1 MSRIFAAITI
11 GLALAASVASPLAAA
26 GRGGGGGGGGRG
38 GGGGGGGGRSFS
50 GGGGRSFS
58 TSMSGGGGRSFS
70 MNGGGNVNRGNWSGN
85 WNRGEN
91 FARTNNNWTGNWN
104 RNGNWNR
111 EGNWNRNWA
120 GNWNRGRDFDD
131 RNWWWW
137 GIAPLV
143 GSYWGNWY
151 PGYWDNGYY
160 GYPAYYGYDYSS
172 QPQSYD
178 SQPNYSAQPVQS
190 TMTSAGEQYL
200 NQAISAFQSGN
211 YREAQRLAGHAIV
224 DEPQNP
230 QAHAIICLAAFAT
243 GNYQAAAA
251 EAHAVASINGVPSWS
266 QIYGVYQD
274 LDKFTKQLRQLESD
288 ARQHPQDVHAQFLLG
303 FLYMTMGYR
312 AEAQEHLAQVV
323 QQMPNDRLAAN
334 LLSEA
339 GGQVPATASR
349 SNEPQSFDRTTP
361 NQPLNPVAPR
371 NPPAGP
377 PADSRGSSGGNQT
390 VPPSGG
396 PRPAPAGTPG
406 GTET

>member
-11 GLALAASVASPLAAA
+11 GLALAASFASPLAAA

-50 GGGGRSFS
+50 GGGGGGRSFS
-58 TSMSGGGGRSFS
+58 PSMGGGGGRSFT
-70 MNGGGNVNRGNWSGN
+70 MNGGGNVNRSNWSGN

-104 RNGNWNR
+104 RNGNWAGNN
-111 EGNWNRNWA
+111 GNNWNHGHGFHDN
-120 GNWNRGRDFDD
+120 DF
-131 RNWWWW
+131 WWW

-143 GSYWGNWY
+143 GSLWGNWNQ
-151 PGYWDNGYY
+151 GYWDNGYY
-160 GYPAYYGYDYSS
+160 GYPAYYGYDYNSQPQYNYSS
-172 QPQSYD
+172 QPT
-178 SQPNYSAQPVQS
+178 YSDQPVQS
-190 TMTSAGEQYL
+190 TLTNGGEEYL
-200 NQAISAFQSGN
+200 NQAVSAFQSGS

-230 QAHAIICLAAFAT
+230 QAHAIVSLAAFAT

-323 QQMPNDRLAAN
+323 QQMPNDRLAVN

-349 SNEPQSFDRTTP
+349 SNAPQSYDRTTP
-361 NQPLNPVAPR
+361 DQPMNPLAPR
-371 NPPAGP
+371 NPPVGP
-377 PADSRGSSGGNQT
+377 PADSRGSRGGNQPL
-390 VPPSGG
+390 PPSGG